1 MSDGVAPGNALKRL
15 GLFAAFL
22 LAIALSV
29 LVGKQGGVWSYVGG
43 LGTVAASLA
52 FALLSNRLV
61 QREKIRGPMRRYL
74 LRFGVSMSAY
84 VILLVTAVS
93 LGRQGLADG
102 SWGYLIALAPSVGVL
117 GAIASVGLYLAE
129 ETDEFAR
136 TTLMH
141 SLLWATAGTL
151 SVATI
156 WGFLENFDKA
166 PHVPTWAM
174 APVFAVFMGF
184 AQALIARRYR

>member
-1 MSDGVAPGNALKRL
+1 MSDDVAPAGALKKL
-15 GLFAAFL
+15 GLFAAFI
-22 LAIALSV
+22 LAVALSV
-29 LVGKQGGVWSYVGG
+29 WIGKQGGAWAYVGG

-52 FALLSNRLV
+52 FALLSNKLFR
-61 QREKIRGPMRRYL
+61 REKIRGPMRRYL
-74 LRFGVSMSAY
+74 LRFGVSMCAY

-102 SWGYLIALAPSVGVL
+102 PWGYLIALAPSVGVL
-117 GAIASVGLYLAE
+117 GGIATVGFYLAE

-136 TTLMH
+136 TTLIH

-156 WGFLENFDKA
+156 WGFLETFDKA
-166 PHVPTWAM
+166 PHVPTWALV
-174 APVFAVFMGF
+174 PVFAVFMGL
-184 AQALIARRYR
+184 AQTLIARRYR

>member
-1 MSDGVAPGNALKRL
+1 MSDDVAPRAGLKKL

-22 LAIALSV
+22 SAVALSIWI
-29 LVGKQGGVWSYVGG
+29 GKQGGVWSYVGG

-52 FALLSNRLV
+52 FALLSNRLF
-61 QREKIRGPMRRYL
+61 QREKIRPPMRRYL

-84 VILLVTAVS
+84 VILLVAAVS
-93 LGRQGLADG
+93 LGRQGLAEG
-102 SWGYLIALAPSVGVL
+102 PWGYAIALAPTIGVL
-117 GAIASVGLYLAE
+117 GAIAAVGFYLAE

-136 TTLMH
+136 TTVIH
-141 SLLWATAGTL
+141 GLLWATAGTL

-156 WGFLENFDKA
+156 WGFLETFDKA
-166 PHVPTWAM
+166 PHAPSWAAVPM
-174 APVFAVFMGF
+174 FAVFMGL

>member
-1 MSDGVAPGNALKRL
+1 MPDDVAPGNGLKKL

-22 LAIALSV
+22 LAVALSIWI
-29 LVGKQGGVWSYVGG
+29 GKQGGVWSYVGG

-52 FALLSNRLV
+52 FALLSNKLFR
-61 QREKIRGPMRRYL
+61 REIIRGPMRRYL

-84 VILLVTAVS
+84 VILLVTAVA
-93 LGRQGLADG
+93 LGRQGLAAG

-117 GAIASVGLYLAE
+117 GAIASVGFYLAE

-136 TTLMH
+136 TTLIQ

-156 WGFLENFDKA
+156 WGFLESFDKA
-166 PHVPTWAM
+166 PHVPTWATV
-174 APVFAVFMGF
+174 PIFAVFMGF

>member
-1 MSDGVAPGNALKRL
+1 MSDDVAPAGALKKL
-15 GLFAAFL
+15 ALFAAFA
-22 LAIALSV
+22 LALALSIW
-29 LVGKQGGVWSYVGG
+29 VGKQGGVWAYVGG

-52 FALLSNRLV
+52 FALLSNKLFR
-61 QREKIRGPMRRYL
+61 RETIRRPMQRYL
-74 LRFGVSMSAY
+74 LRFGVSMTAY
-84 VILLVTAVS
+84 VVLLVTAVS

-102 SWGYLIALAPSVGVL
+102 PWGYPIALAPSVGVL
-117 GAIASVGLYLAE
+117 GGIASIGFYLAE

-136 TTLMH
+136 NALIQ

-156 WGFLENFDKA
+156 WGFLETFDKA

-174 APVFAVFMGF
+174 VPIFAVFMGL

>member
-1 MSDGVAPGNALKRL
+1 MSEAVPSGNALKKL

-29 LVGKQGGVWSYVGG
+29 LVGKQGGIWSYIGG

-52 FALLSNRLV
+52 FALLSNRLFR
-61 QREKIRGPMRRYL
+61 REKIRPPMRRYL
-74 LRFGVSMSAY
+74 LRLGVSMSLYA
-84 VILLVTAVS
+84 VLLVAAVS
-93 LGRQGLADG
+93 LARQGLAEG
-102 SWGYLIALAPSVGVL
+102 AWGYAIALAPTIGVL
-117 GAIASVGLYLAE
+117 GAIATVGFYLAE

-136 TTLMH
+136 TTVMH

-151 SVATI
+151 SIATI
-156 WGFLENFDKA
+156 WGFLETFDKA
-166 PHVPTWAM
+166 PHVPTWATV
-174 APVFAVFMGF
+174 PVFAVVMGL

>member
-1 MSDGVAPGNALKRL
+1 MSDDVAPASAFKKL
-15 GLFAAFL
+15 GLFAAFI
-22 LAIALSV
+22 LAIALSIWI
-29 LVGKQGGVWSYVGG
+29 GKQGGVWTYVGG
-43 LGTVAASLA
+43 LGTVAASLG
-52 FALLSNRLV
+52 FALLSNRLFR
-61 QREKIRGPMRRYL
+61 RETIRPPMRRYL

-117 GAIASVGLYLAE
+117 GAIASIGFYLAE

-136 TTLMH
+136 TTLIH
-141 SLLWATAGTL
+141 SLLWGTAGTL

-156 WGFLENFDKA
+156 WGFLETFDKA
-166 PHVPTWAM
+166 PHVPTWA
-174 APVFAVFMGF
+174 AVPVFAVFMGL

>member
-1 MSDGVAPGNALKRL
+1 MSEDVSPGGALKKL
-15 GLFAAFL
+15 GLFAAFI

-29 LVGKQGGVWSYVGG
+29 WIGQRGGVWSYIGG

-52 FALLSNRLV
+52 FALLSNRLFR
-61 QREKIRGPMRRYL
+61 REKIRAPMRRYL
-74 LRFGVSMSAY
+74 LRFGVSMTAY

-93 LGRQGLADG
+93 MGRQGLADG
-102 SWGYLIALAPSVGVL
+102 PWGYLIALAPAVGVL
-117 GAIASVGLYLAE
+117 GAIASVAFYLAE

-136 TTLMH
+136 TTLIH
-141 SLLWATAGTL
+141 SLLWGTGGTL

-156 WGFLENFDKA
+156 WGFLETFDKA
-166 PHVPTWAM
+166 PHIPTWA
-174 APVFAVFMGF
+174 AVPVFAVFMGL

>member
-1 MSDGVAPGNALKRL
+1 MSEDVAPGSGLRKL
-15 GLFAAFL
+15 GLFAAFF
-22 LAIALSV
+22 LALALAV
-29 LVGKQGGVWSYVGG
+29 WIGKQGGVWAYVGG
-43 LGTVAASLA
+43 LGTVAVSLA
-52 FALLSNRLV
+52 FALLSNRLFR
-61 QREKIRGPMRRYL
+61 RETIRPPMRRYL

-84 VILLVTAVS
+84 TILLVTAVS

-102 SWGYLIALAPSVGVL
+102 SWGYLIALAPSLGVL
-117 GAIASVGLYLAE
+117 GAIASVGFYLAE

-136 TTLMH
+136 TTLIQ
-141 SLLWATAGTL
+141 SLLWGAAGTL

-166 PHVPTWAM
+166 PHAPTWA
-174 APVFAVFMGF
+174 AVPVFAVFMGV

>member
-1 MSDGVAPGNALKRL
+1 MSEAVPSGNALKKL

-29 LVGKQGGVWSYVGG
+29 LVGKQGGIWSYIGG

-52 FALLSNRLV
+52 FALLSNRLFR
-61 QREKIRGPMRRYL
+61 REKIRPPMRRYL
-74 LRFGVSMSAY
+74 LRLGVSMSLYA
-84 VILLVTAVS
+84 VLLVAAVS
-93 LGRQGLADG
+93 LARQGLAEG
-102 SWGYLIALAPSVGVL
+102 AWGYAIALAPTIGVL
-117 GAIASVGLYLAE
+117 GAIATVGFYLAE

-136 TTLMH
+136 TTVMH

-151 SVATI
+151 SIATI
-156 WGFLENFDKA
+156 WGFLETFDKA
-166 PHVPTWAM
+166 PHVATWATV
-174 APVFAVFMGF
+174 PVFAVVMGL

>member
-1 MSDGVAPGNALKRL
+1 MSEDVAPGSALRKL

-22 LAIALSV
+22 LAVALSV
-29 LVGKQGGVWSYVGG
+29 WIGKQGGVWAYVGG

-52 FALLSNRLV
+52 FALLSNRLFR
-61 QREKIRGPMRRYL
+61 REKIRAPMRRYL

-84 VILLVTAVS
+84 VVLLVMAVS

-102 SWGYLIALAPSVGVL
+102 PWGYVIALAPSVGVL
-117 GAIASVGLYLAE
+117 GAIASVGFYLAE

-136 TTLMH
+136 TTLIQ
-141 SLLWATAGTL
+141 SLLWGAAGTL
-151 SVATI
+151 SVATV
-156 WGFLENFDKA
+156 WGFLETFDKA

-174 APVFAVFMGF
+174 VPVFAVFMGF

>member
-1 MSDGVAPGNALKRL
+1 MSNEVASGGALKKL
-15 GLFAAFL
+15 GLFAAFM
-22 LAIALSV
+22 LALAASV
-29 LVGKQGGVWSYVGG
+29 WIGRQGGVWSYVGG
-43 LGTVAASLA
+43 LGTVAASLV
-52 FALLSNRLV
+52 FALLSNRLFR
-61 QREKIRGPMRRYL
+61 REKIRAPMRRYL

-102 SWGYLIALAPSVGVL
+102 PWGYVIALAPSVGVL
-117 GAIASVGLYLAE
+117 GAIASVGFYLAE

-136 TTLMH
+136 TTLIH
-141 SLLWATAGTL
+141 SLLWGTAGTL

-156 WGFLENFDKA
+156 WGFLETFDKA
-166 PHVPTWAM
+166 PHVPTWATVPM
-174 APVFAVFMGF
+174 FAVFMGF